1 MAKIGIMGGT
11 FNPVHFGHLKMA
23 KSALEQ
29 HSLDKVVFIPSGI
42 SYMKQDVLDAKHRFY
57 MVQSAIKE
65 EPLFEISDIEVKR
78 DGNCYTCDTLSS
90 LHALYPDD
98 SFYLIMGADSIFQIE
113 CWKNPEQIFS
123 LATILVTVRDDYGL
137 YDVQRKIQEL
147 EVKFNGRIH
156 VFTMDPV
163 DISST
168 VIRNKVKR
176 YEPIDGMVPNV
187 VKRYISDFHL
197 YKE

>member
-29 HSLDKVVFIPSGI
+29 HSLDKVLFIPSGI

-57 MVQSAIKE
+57 MVQLAIKE
-65 EPLFEISDIEVKR
+65 EPLFEISDIEVNR
-78 DGNCYTCDTLSS
+78 AGNSYTCDTLIS
-90 LHALYPDD
+90 LYALYPDD

-137 YDVQRKIQEL
+137 YDVQSKIEEL
-147 EVKFNGRIH
+147 EDKYNGRIH

-168 VIRNKVKR
+168 VIRNKAKR
-176 YEPIDGMVPNV
+176 NEPIDGMVPDV
-187 VKRYISDFHL
+187 VKHYINDYHL

>member
-29 HSLDKVVFIPSGI
+29 HSLDKVLFIPSGI

-57 MVQSAIKE
+57 MVQLAIKE
-65 EPLFEISDIEVKR
+65 EPLFEISDIEVNR
-78 DGNCYTCDTLSS
+78 AGNSYTCDTLSS
-90 LHALYPDD
+90 LYALYPDD

-137 YDVQRKIQEL
+137 YDVQSKIGEL
-147 EVKFNGRIH
+147 EDKYNGRIH

-168 VIRNKVKR
+168 VIRNKAKR
-176 YEPIDGMVPNV
+176 NEPIDGMVPDV
-187 VKRYISDFHL
+187 VKHYINDYHL

>member
-65 EPLFEISDIEVKR
+65 EPLFEVSDIEVKR
-78 DGNCYTCDTLSS
+78 AGNSYTCDTLSS

>member
-29 HSLDKVVFIPSGI
+29 HSLDKVLFIPSGI

-78 DGNCYTCDTLSS
+78 DGNSYTCDTLSS

>member
-29 HSLDKVVFIPSGI
+29 HSLDKVLFIPSGI

-57 MVQSAIKE
+57 MVQLAIKD
-65 EPLFEISDIEVKR
+65 EPLFEISDIEVNR
-78 DGNCYTCDTLSS
+78 AGNSYTCDTLSS
-90 LHALYPDD
+90 LHTLYPDD

-137 YDVQRKIQEL
+137 YDVQSKIEAL
-147 EVKFNGRIH
+147 EDKFNGRIH

-168 VIRNKVKR
+168 VIRNKAKR
-176 YEPIDGMVPNV
+176 NEPIDGMVPDV
-187 VKRYISDFHL
+187 VKHYIHDYHL